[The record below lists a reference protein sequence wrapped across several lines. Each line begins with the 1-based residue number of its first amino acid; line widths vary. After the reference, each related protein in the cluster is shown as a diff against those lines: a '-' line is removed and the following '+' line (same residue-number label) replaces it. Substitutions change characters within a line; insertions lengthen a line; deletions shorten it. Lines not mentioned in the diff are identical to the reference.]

1 MIATV
6 QKFFSMILVALMV
19 FFSTYFG
26 GGSRASVNAIGDN
39 ITEGLL
45 SGTLSPFSGPD
56 IADPGAIRSLIAEDA
71 DGNCYFTDIDYGNQ
85 DRAVWP
91 AARHLTRTERLAILF
106 RQEADPDAK
115 AAYKDLIV
123 KLLAHWIKND
133 YTNPNWWHNKL
144 SNPNILGEIGVLM
157 KDELDAG
164 QLRELAVLAGRG
176 CYSVD
181 PTLRSYTGANAVD
194 IAMSSIKFG
203 AFTGYASAIK
213 SAMRVV
219 SGALDY
225 SLSEGIK
232 KDGTF
237 FQHGNRLY
245 MGGYGAVFINGMA
258 KVVSMVAGTDFMLSG
273 SQLEPLSAFIL
284 TGLRTMSF
292 GNILDPTVLGRS
304 VSRPNAQPLPGIVSN
319 LRQLADIE
327 GMPGRDEILAYA
339 ASIENNTKQNYG
351 LHYFDNAKFLV
362 INNGDFY
369 FSFRGG
375 DNLMYYAEIT
385 NDENILC
392 YNSTFP
398 GVTTI
403 MHTGSEYT
411 NISPLYDYAAIP
423 GTTAVPE
430 TDAEIAAHDD
440 ATYRAL
446 TGVYGGKVSNGAA
459 AVFAKTKHEGISMT
473 VSCFATDNAAI
484 LLGAGMKDD
493 GGRQMFTTLD
503 QSYYAGDFTQDG
515 NTVIHNGIKYEL
527 LEGGALLAKNEHR
540 TGSWRRNNLTLA
552 DSMAEGDIF
561 TVYTENTGSYAYTVM
576 AEHTDAPFEVIVNT
590 PAVQAVRLPD
600 GRVAASFISSGSFTD
615 NGKTYVGVIGTARI
629 FD

>member
-1 MIATV
+1 MTATI
-6 QKFFSMILVALMV
+6 QKFFSLLLVTLIL
-19 FFSTYFG
+19 FFSG
-26 GGSRASVNAIGDN
+26 RLGLGNRASVGAVADN
-39 ITEGLL
+39 LTQGLI
-45 SGTLSPFSGPD
+45 SGSLSPFSGPD
-56 IADPGAIRSLIAEDA
+56 IADPGAIRSLVAEDA
-71 DGNCYFTDIDYGNQ
+71 DGSCYFTDIDYGNQ

-91 AARHLTRTERLAILF
+91 AARHLTRTERLALLF
-106 RQEADPDAK
+106 RRETDPDAR
-115 AAYKDLIV
+115 AAYRDLIFR
-123 KLLAHWIKND
+123 LLAHWVKND

-157 KDELDAG
+157 KEELSGD
-164 QLRELAVLAGRG
+164 QLKDLAALVGRG

-181 PTLRSYTGANAVD
+181 PTLRAYTGANAVD

-203 AFTGYASAIK
+203 VLADYAPAIRT
-213 SAMRVV
+213 ALRVV

-258 KVVSMVAGTDFMLSG
+258 KVIRMVGGTDFMFSG
-273 SQLEPLSAFIL
+273 SQLEPMAHFIL

-292 GNILDPTVLGRS
+292 GNILDPTVMGRS
-304 VSRPNAQPLPGIVSN
+304 VSRPNAQPLPGIVSS
-319 LRQLADIE
+319 LRLLADTE
-327 GMPGRDEILAYA
+327 GMPRREEIAAYA
-339 ASIENNTKQNYG
+339 DSIENNTKQNYG
-351 LHYFDNAKFLV
+351 LHYFDDAKFLV

-392 YNSTFP
+392 YNSTIP
-398 GVTTI
+398 GVTTV
-403 MHTGSEYT
+403 MRTGGEYL
-411 NISPLYDYAAIP
+411 NISPLYDYSAVP

-430 TDAEIAAHDD
+430 TDEEIAAHDD
-440 ATYRAL
+440 ATYRSL
-446 TGVYGGKVSNGAA
+446 TGVYGGKASDGAA
-459 AVFAKTKHEGISMT
+459 AAFAKTKHEGISMT

-484 LLGAGMKDD
+484 LLGAGMKNDS
-493 GGRQMFTTLD
+493 GKQMYTTLD
-503 QSYYAGDFTQDG
+503 QAYYTGSFQQDG

-527 LEGGALLAKNEHR
+527 LEGGTLLAGSEHR

-552 DSMAEGDIF
+552 DTMAEGDIF
-561 TVYTENTGSYAYTVM
+561 TVRTENTGSYAYTVM
-576 AEHTDAPFEVIVNT
+576 AENTDAQFEVIVNT
-590 PAVQAVRLPD
+590 PSVQAVRLPD
-600 GRVAASFISSGSFTD
+600 GRVAASFIAAGSFSD
-615 NGKTYVGVIGTARI
+615 NGKTYVGVIGTAKI

>member
-26 GGSRASVNAIGDN
+26 AGSRASVDAIGDN

-45 SGTLSPFSGPD
+45 NGTLSSFSGSD
-56 IADPGAIRSLIAEDA
+56 IADPGTIRSLIAEDA

-106 RQEADPDAK
+106 RQETDPDAK
-115 AAYKDLIV
+115 AAYKELIV
-123 KLLAHWIKND
+123 RLLAHWIKND

-144 SNPNILGEIGVLM
+144 SDPNILGEIGVLM

-164 QLRELAVLAGRG
+164 QLRDLAVLVGRG

-181 PTLRSYTGANAVD
+181 PTLVAYTGANAVD

-203 AFTGYASAIK
+203 VITGYASAIR

-219 SGALDY
+219 SGALGY

-232 KDGTF
+232 RDGTF

-245 MGGYGAVFINGMA
+245 MGGYGTVFISGMA
-258 KVVSMVAGTDFMLSG
+258 KVIRMVGGTDFMLSG
-273 SQLEPLSAFIL
+273 SQLEPLAEFIL

-292 GNILDPTVLGRS
+292 GNVLDPTVMGRS
-304 VSRPNAQPLPGIVSN
+304 VSRPNAQPLPGIVSS
-319 LRQLADIE
+319 LRVLAGTE
-327 GMPGRDEILAYA
+327 GMPRRDEITAYA
-339 ASIENNTKQNYG
+339 DSIESNSKQNYG

-375 DNLMYYAEIT
+375 DSLMYYAEIT

-398 GVTTI
+398 GVTTV
-403 MHTGSEYT
+403 MRTGSEYL
-411 NISPLYDYAAIP
+411 NISPLYDYSAVP

-430 TDAEIAAHDD
+430 TDEEIAAHDD
-440 ATYRAL
+440 ATYRSLAG
-446 TGVYGGKVSNGAA
+446 TYGGKTADGAA
-459 AVFAKTKHEGISMT
+459 VVFAKTKHEGIDMT

-484 LLGAGMKDD
+484 LLGAGMKND

-503 QSYYAGDFTQDG
+503 QSYYAGDFTQEG
-515 NTVIHNGIKYEL
+515 NVVIHNGIRYEL
-527 LEGGALLAKNEHR
+527 LEGGELLAGSEHR

-552 DSMAEGDIF
+552 DTVAEGDIF
-561 TVYTENTGSYAYTVM
+561 TVRTENTGSYAYTVM
-576 AEHTDAPFEVIVNT
+576 AENTDAQFEVIVNT
-590 PAVQAVRLPD
+590 PSVQAVRLPD
-600 GRVAASFISSGSFTD
+600 GRVAAAFYSAGSFTD
-615 NGKTYVGVIGTARI
+615 NGKTYVGVIGTAKI

>member
-6 QKFFSMILVALMV
+6 QKFFSMLLVTLMV

-26 GGSRASVNAIGDN
+26 AGNKDSVNAIGDN

-45 SGTLSPFSGPD
+45 NGTLSPFSGSD

-106 RQEADPDAK
+106 RRETDPDAR

-144 SNPNILGEIGVLM
+144 SDPNILGEIGVLM
-157 KDELDAG
+157 KDELEAG
-164 QLRELAVLAGRG
+164 QLKELAVLVGRG

-181 PTLRSYTGANAVD
+181 PTLVAYTGANAVD

-203 AFTGYASAIK
+203 VITGYASAIK
-213 SAMRVV
+213 SALRVV
-219 SGALDY
+219 SNALNY
-225 SLSEGIK
+225 SLSEGVK

-245 MGGYGAVFINGMA
+245 MGGYGAVFISGMA
-258 KVVSMVAGTDFMLSG
+258 KVIRMVGGTDFMLSG
-273 SQLEPLSAFIL
+273 SRLEPLSEFIL

-292 GNILDPTVLGRS
+292 GNVLDPTVMGRS
-304 VSRPNAQPLPGIVSN
+304 VSRPNAQPLPGIVSS
-319 LRQLADIE
+319 LKVLAGTD
-327 GMPGRDEILAYA
+327 GMPRREEIMAYA
-339 ASIENNTKQNYG
+339 ASIESNTKQNYG

-398 GVTTI
+398 GVTTV
-403 MHTGSEYT
+403 MRTGSEYL
-411 NISPLYDYAAIP
+411 NISPLYDYSAIP

-430 TDAEIAAHDD
+430 TDEEIAAHDD

-446 TGVYGGKVSNGAA
+446 TGVYGGKAADGAA
-459 AVFAKTKHEGISMT
+459 AVFAKTKHEGIEMT
-473 VSCFATDNAAI
+473 VSCFATDDAAI
-484 LLGAGMKDD
+484 LLGAGMKNDS
-493 GGRQMFTTLD
+493 GKPMVTTLD
-503 QSYYAGDFTQDG
+503 QSYYTGDFVQDG
-515 NTVIHNGIKYEL
+515 NVVIHNGIRYEL
-527 LEGGALLAKNEHR
+527 LEGGTLIAENEHR

-552 DSMAEGDIF
+552 DIAAEGDIF

-576 AEHTDAPFEVIVNT
+576 AENTDARFEVIVNT
-590 PAVQAVRLPD
+590 PSVQAVRLPD
-600 GRVAASFISSGSFTD
+600 GRVAAAFYSAGSFTD
-615 NGKTYVGVIGTARI
+615 NGKTYVGVIGTAKI